1 MKKRKRNGYLWA
13 VVIILIL
20 AVEIPCSCYLTGGRD
35 ISQEEQG
42 EAISGISDTEAGTET
57 VAGTESAA
65 PQQAKKQDVGDLY
78 TVAESYEQ
86 VYEVLKE
93 QEERWEKELCYDMAA
108 ADGATGGESGA
119 RDMAAAIPESAVENA
134 TAGDTAAVNA
144 GAKDSY
150 STTNVMTEGVDESDI
165 AKTDGSYLYL
175 QSGRHIKIIDVR
187 GEEMK
192 EAGTISV
199 SGAGNLLEM
208 YVEGDLLC
216 LITEQSE
223 TDMGE
228 ETEDVYRFDTKQVTK
243 LQTYDIS
250 NRSKPVLLGSVTQ
263 DGSYKTSR
271 KIGDVVYLFTHTGID
286 RPALTA
292 TDMEKSAGGWIPLI
306 NGEPVAADC
315 IYISE
320 EPYDSL
326 LVSSVR
332 VNEPDQVVDKM
343 MILNGYVDIY
353 VSRQNLYLYGSSYSG
368 NGMYT
373 TVAKFSMKDGT
384 MDGVG
389 ACTAKG
395 ELYDS
400 FAIHEQN
407 GKLRLLMTD
416 WANDE
421 NALYL
426 YDENLKMTGSLERI
440 AKGEQIYAARYFG
453 DTAYFVTYRNTDPL
467 FAVDLSDEKNPKILS
482 ELKITG
488 FSEYLHFWGPEK
500 LLGIGYET
508 DPDSGERKG
517 LKLTMFDISEP
528 ADLKT
533 IETKVLKGVDYSPAL
548 YEYKTV
554 LADESANLIGFSM
567 TDYDKDESSYR
578 LFAWE
583 DEEFESL
590 LTVPMETEYRGEMEA
605 CRGIYIGEKFY
616 LTGEDKVAS
625 YDRGDGYKLLQ
636 ELEL

>member
-1 MKKRKRNGYLWA
+1 MKGQKRKGYLWA
-13 VVIILIL
+13 VVIIFIIM
-20 AVEIPCSCYLTGGRD
+20 VEIPCSCYLTGTKD
-35 ISQEEQG
+35 VSQEKEG
-42 EAISGISDTEAGTET
+42 ETISGISDTD
-57 VAGTESAA
+57 TESVPDTEAA
-65 PQQAKKQDVGDLY
+65 ISAETKKQDVGDLY
-78 TVAESYEQ
+78 VVADSYEQ
-86 VYEVLKE
+86 LYRTLQE
-93 QEERWEKELCYDMAA
+93 QEERWEKELCYNTADTGAAAGGA
-108 ADGATGGESGA
+108 ADGGIRDYDMAVPEAAAEDSAATGA
-119 RDMAAAIPESAVENA
+119 
-134 TAGDTAAVNA
+134 
-144 GAKDSY
+144 AKDSY
-150 STTNVMTEGVDESDI
+150 STTNLMTEGVDESDI
-165 AKTDGSYLYL
+165 AKTDGSWLYL
-175 QSGRHIKIIDVR
+175 QTGSRIKIIDVR
-187 GEEMK
+187 GDEMK

-208 YVEGDLLC
+208 YVEGDILC

-228 ETEDVYRFDTKQVTK
+228 ETEDVYRFDTKQVTE

-250 NRSKPVLLGSVTQ
+250 NRSKPVQIGSVTQ
-263 DGSYKTSR
+263 DGTYKTSR

-286 RPALTA
+286 RPALA
-292 TDMEKSAGGWIPLI
+292 ETDAAKSAGSWIPLI
-306 NGEPVAADC
+306 NGEAVSADC

-320 EPYDSL
+320 DAYDAL
-326 LVSSVR
+326 LVSSVN
-332 VNEPDQVVDKM
+332 VKQPEQVVDKM
-343 MILNGYVDIY
+343 MILNAYVDIY
-353 VSRQNLYLYGSSYSG
+353 VSREALYLYSGSYSE

-373 TVAKFSMKDGT
+373 TVAKFSMKDGK

-416 WANDE
+416 WVNNE
-421 NALYL
+421 NGLYL
-426 YDENLKMTGSLERI
+426 FDENLEMTGKLEGL

-467 FAVDLSDEKNPKILS
+467 FAVDLSDEKNPKVLS

-488 FSEYLHFWGPEK
+488 FSEYLHFWGEDK

-517 LKLTMFDISEP
+517 IKLTMFDISDP

-533 IETKVLKGVDYSPAL
+533 IGCRVLKGVDYSPAL
-548 YEYKTV
+548 YQYKTV
-554 LADESANLIGFSM
+554 LADASANLIGFAM
-567 TDYDKDESSYR
+567 TDYDTDESNYR

-583 DEEFESL
+583 EKEFESL
-590 LTVPMETEYRGEMEA
+590 LAVPVETEYRGETER

-616 LTGEDKVAS
+616 LVGEDKISS